1 MSGKRYEVLG
11 IETAFQGY
19 YRLDRWRVRHTLF
32 AGGWSAEQTRE
43 IFERGHAAAVLPY
56 DPTSDRVVL
65 IEQFRVAAIA
75 KVATPWLIEIPA
87 GIIDDGEE
95 PGETV
100 CREAMEE
107 AGLDLANLTYITR
120 FLPSAGA
127 MTEEVHVFAARIDAT
142 GAGGL
147 HGVDGEGE
155 DIRVL
160 TLAADEAIAMAQDGR
175 IVSGSAVIAL
185 LWLALH
191 RDELRRAWA

>member
-100 CREAMEE
+100 RREAMEE

>member
-1 MSGKRYEVLG
+1 VSGKRYEVLG
-11 IETAFQGY
+11 VETAFQGY

-32 AGGWSAEQTRE
+32 AGGWRAEQTRE

-56 DPTSDRVVL
+56 DPTTDRVVL

-87 GIIDDGEE
+87 GIIDDGEDPE
-95 PGETV
+95 ATV
-100 CREAMEE
+100 PREAMEE
-107 AGLDLANLTYITR
+107 AGLGLARLFYVTR

-127 MTEEVHVFAARIDAT
+127 MTEEVHVFVAQVDAAT
-142 GAGGL
+142 AGGL

-160 TLAADEAIAMAQDGR
+160 VLPADEAIAMAQDGR